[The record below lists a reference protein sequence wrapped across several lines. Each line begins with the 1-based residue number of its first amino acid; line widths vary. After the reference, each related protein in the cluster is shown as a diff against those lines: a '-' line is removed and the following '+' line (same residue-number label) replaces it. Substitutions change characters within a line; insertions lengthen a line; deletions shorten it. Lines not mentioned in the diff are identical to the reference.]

1 MAAIARVVGT
11 FCLLMAAAP
20 MATAASIQAQ
30 DLGGSNAVVIAGD
43 IDPTD
48 DREFARVVES
58 LKDPMVFLSS
68 RGGSVVAAIN
78 IGKFVR
84 MRGWSTVVAE
94 DQLCASACGL
104 IWLGGVNRFMA
115 RTAHIGFHAAYRVEG
130 ESQVESGAGNAL
142 VGAYLNALGLA
153 DRAILYITSPA
164 PTEVRWLSLADARA
178 LGITVSAS
186 TFGSPPP
193 NGGGRAAP
201 SLSNT
206 PELVPKAL
214 PPSEQYNFAFALL
227 RRADYAGAAQALQT
241 FIQRYPNDALAGN
254 AQYWLGETYYVRRDY
269 GNAAVAFAEGYQKY
283 PRGGKAADSLFKL
296 GMALDQLGQKA
307 DACRALARLDH
318 DFPSAPAPIK
328 ERASDEKKRLG
339 C

>member
-1 MAAIARVVGT
+1 MAS
-11 FCLLMAAAP
+11 
-20 MATAASIQAQ
+20 AASIWAH
-30 DLGGSNAVVIAGD
+30 DVGHSNAVVIAGD
-43 IDPTD
+43 ISPAD
-48 DREFARVVES
+48 DREFARVVGS
-58 LKDPMVFLSS
+58 LKDPVIFLSS

-78 IGKFVR
+78 IGKFIR

-115 RTAHIGFHAAYRVEG
+115 RTARIGFHAAYRVEG
-130 ESQVESGAGNAL
+130 ESQIESGVGNAL

-153 DRAILYITSPA
+153 DGAILYITSPA

-193 NGGGRAAP
+193 DGGGRPAP

-206 PELVPKAL
+206 PELAPKTAPQL
-214 PPSEQYNFAFALL
+214 ASPSEQYNFAFALL
-227 RRADYAGAAQALQT
+227 RRADYAGAAQALRT
-241 FIQRYPNDALAGN
+241 FIQLYPNDALAGN
-254 AQYWLGETYYVRRDY
+254 AQYWLGETYYAREDFS
-269 GNAAVAFAEGYQKY
+269 NAAAAFAEGYQKY
-283 PRGGKAADSLFKL
+283 PRNGKAADGLFKL
-296 GMALDQLGQKA
+296 GMALGRLGQNA
-307 DACRALARLDH
+307 DACRALARLDR
-318 DFPSAPAPIK
+318 DFPSAPAPIR
-328 ERASDEKKRLG
+328 ERANDLKKHLA

>member
-1 MAAIARVVGT
+1 
-11 FCLLMAAAP
+11 MAAAP
-20 MATAASIQAQ
+20 MATAASIRAQ
-30 DLGGSNAVVIAGD
+30 DLGRSNAVVITGD

-48 DREFARVVES
+48 DREFARVVGS
-58 LKDPMVFLSS
+58 LKDPLIFLGS
-68 RGGSVVAAIN
+68 RGGSVIAAIN
-78 IGKFVR
+78 IGKFIR

-94 DQLCASACGL
+94 DQMCASACGL

-115 RTAHIGFHAAYRVEG
+115 PTARIGFHAAYRVEG

-193 NGGGRAAP
+193 NGGGTPEP

-206 PELVPKAL
+206 PTLVPKL
-214 PPSEQYNFAFALL
+214 TPREQYNFAFSLL
-227 RRADYAGAAQALQT
+227 RRADYTGAAQALRT
-241 FIQRYPNDALAGN
+241 FIQLYPNDALAGN
-254 AQYWLGETYYVRRDY
+254 AQYWLGETYYVREDFS
-269 GNAAVAFAEGYQKY
+269 NAAATFAEGYQKY
-283 PRGGKAADSLFKL
+283 PRGGKAADGLLKL
-296 GMALDQLGQKA
+296 GMALGQLGQRA
-307 DACRALARLDH
+307 DACRALARLDR
-318 DFPSAPAPIK
+318 DFPSVPAPIK
-328 ERASDEKKRLG
+328 DRASDEKKRLG